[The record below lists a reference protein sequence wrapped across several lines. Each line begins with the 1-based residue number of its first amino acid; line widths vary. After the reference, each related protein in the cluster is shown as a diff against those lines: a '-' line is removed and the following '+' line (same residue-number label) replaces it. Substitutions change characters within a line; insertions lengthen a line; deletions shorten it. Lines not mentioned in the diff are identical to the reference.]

1 MILLVNDPPPVPLIV
16 FESLVTGDP
25 VVFQHTP
32 RAVTPSVQSPDTVPP
47 EAAEVDVTDDME
59 AVDTEAGAEPVLNE
73 SSLPYIV
80 PAALVA

>member
-1 MILLVNDPPPVPLIV
+1 MILLVNDPPPVPLVV
-16 FESLVTGDP
+16 FELAVVGDP

-47 EAAEVDVTDDME
+47 EEAEVVVTDVME
-59 AVDTEAGAEPVLNE
+59 AVDTEAGDEPVVNE
-73 SSLPYIV
+73 SSLPYTI